1 MSYEII
7 LDAFHSFSFFFFFFF
22 FLKIG
27 KNNASFEEFLKFCY
41 DAEHA

>member
-22 FLKIG
+22 FLKIV
-27 KNNASFEEFLKFCY
+27 KTKASFEEFLKFCY

>member
-7 LDAFHSFSFFFFFFF
+7 LDAFHSFLFYFLFL
-22 FLKIG
+22 LKIG
-27 KNNASFEEFLKFCY
+27 KTKASFEEFLKFCY